1 MSSYLPSAAFVT
13 STDVTVLALRTF
25 YILLAHFHLSEFALA
40 VRYDRGN
47 VGWRSFLISKPY
59 CVAMTLALVEFKTE
73 LAVFGEAK
81 TRALERCLV
90 VGVFVC
96 VFGEWL
102 RKYAMITAGGAFT
115 HVIQTYRRPRHVL
128 VVDGPYAYA
137 RHPGYLGWF
146 AWVVGT
152 QVVLGNPA
160 CACGFAVVS
169 YRYFVR
175 RIAYEEAHLRRMFP
189 DYDAY
194 AARTPS
200 WFPKV

>member
-25 YILLAHFHLSEFALA
+25 CMFLAHFHLSEFALA

-81 TRALERCLV
+81 TRALERCFA

-160 CACGFAVVS
+160 CAFGFAVVS